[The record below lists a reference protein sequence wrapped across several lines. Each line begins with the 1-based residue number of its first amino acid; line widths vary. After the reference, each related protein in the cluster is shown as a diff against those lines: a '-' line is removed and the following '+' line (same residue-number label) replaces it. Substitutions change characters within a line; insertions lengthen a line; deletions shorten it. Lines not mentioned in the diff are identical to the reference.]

1 MMKSRLRTALIPESP
16 LERAA
21 NLRQARP
28 PRHSYRADFGL
39 GIAPAVTSE
48 RRTYAGS
55 ADDGGRLGRPTIDRG
70 CGALAVAEPK
80 GPPPSAASVVQE
92 GDAQIRSVSEI
103 AGPRFARDDE
113 HRQCEDQAEGEAYRQ
128 RFHAQAGQVPPHAIA
143 DRGAFFASNI
153 FHERRFHLILGPDRR
168 DPHCNAGAGRLRAS
182 LGAR

>member
-1 MMKSRLRTALIPESP
+1 SHMMKSRLRTALIPESP

-70 CGALAVAEPK
+70 CGALAL
-80 GPPPSAASVVQE
+80 PSRRVLPRRRRQWSRKATLK
-92 GDAQIRSVSEI
+92 SE
-103 AGPRFARDDE
+103 A
-113 HRQCEDQAEGEAYRQ
+113 
-128 RFHAQAGQVPPHAIA
+128 
-143 DRGAFFASNI
+143 
-153 FHERRFHLILGPDRR
+153 
-168 DPHCNAGAGRLRAS
+168 
-182 LGAR
+182 